1 MEEKMQWRK
10 VKVKSELE
18 VMLMKEIFL
27 FEKEQNYLKNEI
39 LASTTEWHR

>member
-18 VMLMKEIFL
+18 VMLIKEIFL
-27 FEKEQNYLKNEI
+27 FEKE
-39 LASTTEWHR
+39 

>member
-27 FEKEQNYLKNEI
+27 FEKE
-39 LASTTEWHR
+39 

>member
-10 VKVKSELE
+10 VKVKSELA

-27 FEKEQNYLKNEI
+27 FEKE
-39 LASTTEWHR
+39 